1 MGRQEPL
8 QWPSRRCVRPLRHE
22 IYAMSRTRAVKVYPG
37 EALWVVYEHFYYPA
51 AGALVQKEYC
61 VVRMVVEQVNE
72 YGWMAL
78 REAAAGGRGYWTKMG
93 TSSIGTLAFR
103 SAAEAARRAEALTDR
118 EDRVWGGMGGGA
130 HAQDVGALPAGG
142 PAPAGRGADVALL
155 SGRSGCG
162 GSDQSVF
169 GLPGRR
175 GLGRDARPG
184 AYLR

>member
-1 MGRQEPL
+1 
-8 QWPSRRCVRPLRHE
+8 
-22 IYAMSRTRAVKVYPG
+22 MSRTRAVNVHPG
-37 EALWVVYEHFYYPA
+37 EVLWVVYEHFYYPA

-118 EDRVWGGMGGGA
+118 EDRVWGGMGEA
-130 HAQDVGALPAGG
+130 PMRRTWERYLRED
-142 PAPAGRGADVALL
+142 PAPPEGAQMSL
-155 SGRSGCG
+155 
-162 GSDQSVF
+162 F
-169 GLPGRR
+169 
-175 GLGRDARPG
+175 
-184 AYLR
+184 